1 MWNELIK
8 SKEFK
13 EVRSML
19 NVFGINLTEDGPSMD
34 LDGEAEMIMTED
46 GPQIRPYNI
55 TEQ

>member
-13 EVRSML
+13 EVRAML
-19 NVFGINLTEDGPSMD
+19 NVFGIGLTEDGPTMD
-34 LDGEAEMIMTED
+34 LDGEGEMVMTED
-46 GPQIRPYNI
+46 GPQIRPYTT

>member
-13 EVRSML
+13 EVRGML
-19 NVFGINLTEDGPSMD
+19 NVLGIRLTEDGPSMD
-34 LDGEAEMIMTED
+34 LDSEGEMIMTEA
-46 GPQIRPYNI
+46 GPQFRPYST

>member
-8 SKEFK
+8 SKEFR

-19 NVFGINLTEDGPSMD
+19 NVLGISITEDGPSMD
-34 LDGEAEMIMTED
+34 LDSEAEMVMTED
-46 GPQIRPYNI
+46 GPQIRPYTI